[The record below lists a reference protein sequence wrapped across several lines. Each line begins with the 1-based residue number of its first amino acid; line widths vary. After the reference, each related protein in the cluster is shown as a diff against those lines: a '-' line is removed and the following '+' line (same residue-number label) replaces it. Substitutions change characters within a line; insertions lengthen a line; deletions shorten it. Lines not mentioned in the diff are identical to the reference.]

1 MTHTYKQN
9 PFLPTDTVCV
19 CIEECDP
26 DQEHRFAHCEVCGDM
41 WDLTEGQCTGNH
53 DPNHLHYQGRHQGD
67 EIDCDACAE
76 NHTES
81 VIDGSY
87 VSDEW
92 TTHSK
97 FDADQKLI
105 PSDEGTINCPMCEH
119 WIG

>member
-1 MTHTYKQN
+1 LTKCTHQLNKSSEKDKKMAMELRHGLDNGELHANTFGDLV
-9 PFLPTDTVCV
+9 PFSELSV
-19 CIEECDP
+19 
-26 DQEHRFAHCEVCGDM
+26 GDI
-41 WDLTEGQCTGNH
+41 
-53 DPNHLHYQGRHQGD
+53 HYLGGHQGD

-92 TTHSK
+92 VTHSK
-97 FDADQKLI
+97 FDADEKLI